1 MSPELPR
8 RLLLL
13 GPPRP
18 GSLPLTV
25 ALWAWRVAVVAGAYA
40 MWRAG
45 RSVPP
50 LLLLLTTA
58 PWLGVDHGGLRGIV
72 VFGGFVL
79 AVAWL
84 EYASPHGRGPVGR

>member
-79 AVAWL
+79 AAAWL